1 MIALA
6 RHLPGAPADMI
17 ALIEAWDSVRPQLE
31 ALAGAA
37 PDHKLTDVTL
47 HAPLT
52 RLDKII
58 GIGLN
63 YADHA
68 AEANMVQQ
76 EEQLCFSKQATCIAD
91 PYGPI
96 QLPKLSDKLDYKA
109 EPVFVIVKPIRDVSP
124 PQTPDPILRL

>member
-52 RLDKII
+52 RPDKIM

-68 AEANMVQQ
+68 AEAKTALPG
-76 EEQLCFSKQATCIAD
+76 EQIWYSKQGTCTENGE
-91 PYGPI
+91 GPWWERGGQDDEI
-96 QLPKLSDKLDYKA
+96 SVRHVYYK
-109 EPVFVIVKPIRDVSP
+109 EKNKKKIV
-124 PQTPDPILRL
+124 